1 MLPSDLR
8 PLKIEEENLIRIGPK
23 IDGGYVIDKRVIQY
37 IETIISCG
45 LNDNWDF
52 EKHFLKF
59 KPNINIIAYDHTV
72 NSSFWLQRFAKDI
85 LHFFLLKKLR
95 LRKILSIFKF
105 FEYKFFFRGNR
116 IHYKLKV
123 GNVEN
128 KDKEITIN
136 KIFNNK
142 QNVLLKIDIEYDEYK
157 ILESIIENSKKINC
171 LLIEFHGIAKNI
183 EKIRNFIKD
192 NKVLKLIHI
201 HGNNYFG
208 LDKDGLPGAL
218 ELTFVNIA
226 KININSEKNTYFY
239 PMNGIDYPNVKRHKD
254 VKLTFT
260 D

>member
-1 MLPSDLR
+1 MLPGDLR
-8 PLKIEEENLIRIGPK
+8 PLKIDEKNLIRIGPK
-23 IDGGYVIDKRVIQY
+23 IDGGYVLDKRVIQY

-59 KPNINIIAYDHTV
+59 KSNTNIVAYDHTV
-72 NSSFWLQRFAKDI
+72 NGSFWLQRFAKDI

-95 LRKILSIFKF
+95 LRKIVSIFKF

-116 IHYKLKV
+116 IHHKLKV
-123 GNVEN
+123 GNEEN

-157 ILESIIENSKKINC
+157 ILENIIENSKK
-171 LLIEFHGIAKNI
+171 I

-192 NKVLKLIHI
+192 NKLLKLIHI

-218 ELTFVNIA
+218 ELTFINIA
-226 KININSEKNTYFY
+226 KINIDSEKNTYFY
-239 PMNGIDYPNVKRHKD
+239 PMNGIDYPNVRRHKD
-254 VKLTFT
+254 IKLTFT